1 MSGDIKITVEN
12 NLWDKI
18 GRDLVHEHMTKDV
31 VSNAYKAAFQTITT
45 KGRKKLRDVT
55 PEHSGWLRA
64 SAGKKVDRMPNRL
77 SVYGLVGYLRP
88 NYNKTQ
94 FFYVLGTKKPRRIKG
109 TGIPVPVGEGLYR
122 STKNRGIM
130 PKAKPDPFQLV
141 KAAVSQAA
149 IDLTAK
155 RIDKIKKNAEK
166 KMDSKFGN
174 AWRKL

>member
-1 MSGDIKITVEN
+1 MSGEIDIKSQN

-18 GRDLVHEHMTKDV
+18 GRDLVNEHMTKDV

-45 KGRKKLRDVT
+45 KGKNKLRDET
-55 PEHSGWLRA
+55 PEHTGWLRA

-109 TGIPVPVGEGLYR
+109 SGIPVPVGEDLYR

-130 PKAKPDPFQLV
+130 PKAKPDPFELV
-141 KAAVSQAA
+141 KSAVASAAVGLAVE
-149 IDLTAK
+149 
-155 RIDKIKKNAEK
+155 RIQKIKDNAEN
-166 KMDSKFGN
+166 KMQSKYGN
-174 AWRKL
+174 AWRDL